1 MIPNR
6 IVIYKAFT
14 YCICRLI
21 FEWMDSRNTLA
32 GEVLAHIRASKALNM
47 CICCLLIQ
55 YISQI
60 TCNDHVPVN
69 INLHPF
75 YVFDLTISF
84 MPSSSFSWLVI
95 LLDCD
100 RKESRVTDGHG
111 ESIAFTRNYCVAF
124 RRGRVQDDDADRS
137 NLVWSI
143 VVVVIGRHQSIPN
156 SNSRAISMFFSWT
169 MVSTAWYIYILH
181 KVVAQDSFSFIITVS
196 SHLHLHLE
204 Y

>member
-1 MIPNR
+1 
-6 IVIYKAFT
+6 
-14 YCICRLI
+14 
-21 FEWMDSRNTLA
+21 MDSRNTLA

-60 TCNDHVPVN
+60 T
-69 INLHPF
+69 
-75 YVFDLTISF
+75 Y
-84 MPSSSFSWLVI
+84 
-95 LLDCD
+95 CD

-169 MVSTAWYIYILH
+169 MVSTA
-181 KVVAQDSFSFIITVS
+181 
-196 SHLHLHLE
+196 
-204 Y
+204 